1 MREIDITKQDLR
13 CCDGLYIDIDCINV
27 QYELWFDVDKYFGT
41 NIESDDSTW
50 LNFYTYWYPNGRI
63 CAVYEIDT
71 DTDVQSYD
79 WELTDE
85 EKIFFLNKM
94 EEYCKSFE
102 GKSLMDLWKEWN

>member
-1 MREIDITKQDLR
+1 MREIDITKQDIR
-13 CCDGLYIDIDCINV
+13 CFDGLEIDIDCIIV
-27 QYELWFDVDKYFGT
+27 EYELWFNVDKYFGT
-41 NIESDDSTW
+41 HIESDDSTW
-50 LNFYTYWYPNGRI
+50 LNFYTYWYPDGRI

-85 EKIFFLNKM
+85 EKVFFLNKM